1 MQIRD
6 AIATTVDG
14 RDLSFDDMLA
24 VVRQIMTG
32 ETTPAQIAGFLVA
45 LRMKGET
52 VDEITAAATVMRDLS
67 LKVSCDCSP
76 LIDTCGTGGDS
87 TGTFNI
93 STAAAFVVAAGGAQV
108 SKHGNRSV
116 SSSSGSADLLEAAGV
131 RITLPP
137 EEIAR
142 AVRDTGFGFMFA
154 QAHHSA
160 TRHAA
165 GPRRELG
172 IRTLFNVLGPL
183 TNPASA
189 PLQLVGLFSHE
200 WVRKIAA
207 VLRRLGT
214 RRALVVHARDGL
226 DEISIGA
233 ATSIAE
239 LRDGEITYYEFD
251 PASLGIAPAPLSL
264 LRVSNAAESLAL
276 IRRVYEGETGPARDI
291 VALNAGAALYLCD
304 FAPTIGDG
312 YRQAGEL
319 IASGAARA
327 AFNRHL
333 QFTQAIENPTP

>member
-1 MQIRD
+1 MLIRD
-6 AIATTVDG
+6 AIATAVDG
-14 RDLSFDDMLA
+14 RDLPFEDMLE
-24 VVRQIMTG
+24 VMRQIMTG

-52 VDEITAAATVMRDLS
+52 VDEITAAATVMRELS
-67 LKVSCDCSP
+67 LKVDCDCSP

-93 STAAAFVVAAGGAQV
+93 STAAAFVVAAAGGHVA
-108 SKHGNRSV
+108 KHGNRSV

-137 EEIAR
+137 EEIAN

-172 IRTLFNVLGPL
+172 IRTMFNVLGPL
-183 TNPASA
+183 TNPAAA
-189 PLQLVGLFSHE
+189 PLQLVGLYSRD

-214 RRALVVHARDGL
+214 RRALVVHAQDGL

-233 ATSIAE
+233 PTDIAE
-239 LRDGEITYYEFD
+239 LRNGEITHYVFD
-251 PASLGIAPAPLSL
+251 PSTLGIAPSSLSL
-264 LRVSNAAESLAL
+264 LRVTNAAESLAL
-276 IRRVYEGETGPARDI
+276 IRRVYDGEPGPARDI

-304 FAPTIGDG
+304 FADSIDHG
-312 YRQAGEL
+312 YRRACEL
-319 IASGAARA
+319 IASGAAGA
-327 AFNRHL
+327 AFDRHIK
-333 QFTQAIENPTP
+333 FTQAIENPTP

>member
-1 MQIRD
+1 MQIRE
-6 AIATTVDG
+6 AIATVVEG
-14 RDLSFDDMLA
+14 RDLAFDDMLA

-52 VDEITAAATVMRDLS
+52 VDEITAAATVMRELS

-93 STAAAFVVAAGGAQV
+93 STAAAFVVAAGGAHV
-108 SKHGNRSV
+108 AKHGNRSV

-131 RITLPP
+131 RIALPP
-137 EEIAR
+137 DEIAN

-183 TNPASA
+183 TNPAAA

-214 RRALVVHARDGL
+214 SRALVVHAQDGL
-226 DEISIGA
+226 DEISVGA
-233 ATSIAE
+233 PTFIAE
-239 LRDGEITYYEFD
+239 LRDGEITHYEFD
-251 PASLGIAPAPLSL
+251 PQTLGIAPSPLSL
-264 LRVSNAAESLAL
+264 LRVGNAGESLAM
-276 IRRVYEGETGPARDI
+276 IRRVYDGEIGPARDI

-304 FAPTIGDG
+304 LATTIGDG
-312 YRQAGEL
+312 YRRACEL
-319 IASGAARA
+319 IANGAART
-327 AFNRHL
+327 AFERHI
-333 QFTQAIENPTP
+333 QYTQAIEVPPP

>member
-1 MQIRD
+1 MQIRE
-6 AIATTVDG
+6 AIAAAVDG
-14 RDLSFDDMLA
+14 RDLAFDDMLD

-52 VDEITAAATVMRDLS
+52 VDEVTAAATVMRELS
-67 LKVSCDCSP
+67 LKVDCDCAP

-93 STAAAFVVAAGGAQV
+93 STAAAFVVAAAGGHVA
-108 SKHGNRSV
+108 KHGNRSV
-116 SSSSGSADLLEAAGV
+116 SSSSGSADLLEAAGI
-131 RITLPP
+131 RINLPP
-137 EEIAR
+137 ADIAR
-142 AVRDTGFGFMFA
+142 AVRETGFGFMFA

-183 TNPASA
+183 TNPAAA
-189 PLQLVGLFSHE
+189 PLQVIGLFSVD

-214 RRALVVHARDGL
+214 RRALVVHAADGL
-226 DEISIGA
+226 DEFSIGA
-233 ATSIAE
+233 PTHVAE
-239 LRDGEITYYEFD
+239 LRDGEITYYDFD
-251 PASLGIAPAPLSL
+251 PATLGIAPAPLTA
-264 LRVSNAAESLAL
+264 LRVANATESLAV
-276 IRRVYEGETGPARDI
+276 IRDVYAGAAGPARDI

-304 FAPTIGDG
+304 FAQSIEEG
-312 YRQAGEL
+312 YAQALQL

-327 AFNRHL
+327 AFERHIAY
-333 QFTQAIENPTP
+333 TQAIEIPPA

>member
-1 MQIRD
+1 MQIRE
-6 AIATTVDG
+6 AIAAAVEG
-14 RDLSFDDMLA
+14 RDLAFDDMLD

-52 VDEITAAATVMRDLS
+52 VDEVTAAATVMRELS
-67 LKVSCDCSP
+67 LKVDCDCAP

-93 STAAAFVVAAGGAQV
+93 STAAAFVVAAAGGHVA
-108 SKHGNRSV
+108 KHGNRSV
-116 SSSSGSADLLEAAGV
+116 SSSSGSADLLEAAGI
-131 RITLPP
+131 RINLPP
-137 EEIAR
+137 ADIAR
-142 AVRDTGFGFMFA
+142 AVRETGFGFMFA

-183 TNPASA
+183 TNPAAA
-189 PLQLVGLFSHE
+189 PLQVIGLFSVD

-214 RRALVVHARDGL
+214 RRALVVHAADGL
-226 DEISIGA
+226 DEFSIGA
-233 ATSIAE
+233 RTHVAE
-239 LRDGEITYYEFD
+239 LRDGEITYYDFD
-251 PASLGIAPAPLSL
+251 PATLGIAPAPLTA
-264 LRVSNAAESLAL
+264 LRVANATESLAV
-276 IRRVYEGETGPARDI
+276 IRDVYAGAAGPARDI

-304 FAPTIGDG
+304 FAQSIEEG
-312 YRQAGEL
+312 YAQALQL

-327 AFNRHL
+327 AFERHIAY
-333 QFTQAIENPTP
+333 TQAIEIPPA

>member
-1 MQIRD
+1 MQIRE
-6 AIATTVDG
+6 AIAATVEG
-14 RDLSFDDMLA
+14 RDLAFDGMLD

-52 VDEITAAATVMRDLS
+52 VDEITAAATVMRELS
-67 LKVSCDCSP
+67 LKVDCDCAP

-93 STAAAFVVAAGGAQV
+93 STAAAFVVAAAGGHVA
-108 SKHGNRSV
+108 KHGNRSV

-131 RITLPP
+131 RIALPP
-137 EEIAR
+137 DAIAR
-142 AVRDTGFGFMFA
+142 AVRETGFGFMFA

-183 TNPASA
+183 TNPAAA
-189 PLQLVGLFSHE
+189 PLQVVGLFSVD

-214 RRALVVHARDGL
+214 RRALVVHAQDGL
-226 DEISIGA
+226 DELSIGA
-233 ATSIAE
+233 PTQVAE
-239 LRDGEITYYEFD
+239 LNAGEISHYVFD
-251 PASLGIAPAPLSL
+251 PAALGIAPAPLSA
-264 LRVSNAAESLAL
+264 LRVANAAESLAV
-276 IRRVYEGETGPARDI
+276 IEGVYANEPGPARDI

-304 FAPTIGDG
+304 FATSIEEG
-312 YRQAGEL
+312 YRQAL
-319 IASGAARA
+319 ALLASGAARD
-327 AFNRHL
+327 AFARHIAY
-333 QFTQAIENPTP
+333 TQAIEVPRP